1 MSKETIKNIKEE
13 SLEAVA
19 NMGGDFD
26 EFLNWNFILAM
37 YGEEPIR

>member
-19 NMGGDFD
+19 AMGGDYD
-26 EFLNWNFILAM
+26 EYVQWNYILAL